1 MRAQTVATLAAMMVI
16 GGFAG
21 DALSQ
26 SNVPY
31 SAQIG
36 PASGVPKAAS
46 VAAAQ
51 TNSTSEGDALS
62 QPKMPLLHEGPPV
75 AYTDPKRGFM
85 LVAPPGSRFQHR
97 GEDQPIAIQ
106 SRKGF
111 AVNIQAGDAN
121 PGITMQ
127 HMFAKLEAQYL
138 GEGKPWS
145 AKLSDGEAVIA
156 GLPAGYSVYEAG
168 STRTRVIIARG
179 QKTDFVFMFFAPINQ
194 FEKLGREFDWILTS
208 FRPAADELPSE
219 PVHLSRLEPK
229 KPDPAPLRAQ
239 QDAVANPSGRPAPSV
254 AARPANTHVFAE
266 PGYGYQ
272 VEYPAEWQ
280 LEKVSAFTNVISG
293 PVGSP
298 AYDAIVA
305 MQNVQPNG
313 VADAHEAAEIAFTDL
328 KASLSRDAT
337 EVDFVGE
344 KVVAYAKYGLNLEG
358 RQFVASYE
366 HQGRRFRKWALVLPR
381 PDGTVAH
388 IWSYT
393 APIDRFEDF
402 RPVAEQILHSLKIDG
417 GQG

>member
-1 MRAQTVATLAAMMVI
+1 MRARTVATLAAMMAV
-16 GGFAG
+16 GGFVGEAT
-21 DALSQ
+21 SQ
-26 SNVPY
+26 SNSPY

-36 PASGVPKAAS
+36 PASGVPQAAS
-46 VAAAQ
+46 VAVAQ
-51 TNSTSEGDALS
+51 SNPATEGSSLS
-62 QPKMPLLHEGPPV
+62 QPNMPLLHEGPPV
-75 AYTDPKRGFM
+75 AFTDPKRGFM

-121 PGITMQ
+121 PNITTQ
-127 HMFAKLEAQYL
+127 QMFSKLEAQYL
-138 GEGKPWS
+138 GEGKPWA
-145 AKLSDGEAVIA
+145 AKLSDGDAVIA
-156 GLPAGYSVYEAG
+156 GLPAGFSVYEAG
-168 STRTRVIIARG
+168 STRTRVVIARG

-194 FEKLGREFDWILTS
+194 FEKLSREFDWILTS
-208 FRPAADELPSE
+208 FRPAAEDLPNE
-219 PVHLSRLEPK
+219 PVQLSRLEPK
-229 KPDPAPLRAQ
+229 KPDPAPLRAEQ
-239 QDAVANPSGRPAPSV
+239 EAVANPAGRPAPNVV
-254 AARPANTHVFAE
+254 AKPVDTHVFAE

-272 VEYPAEWQ
+272 VEYPAAWH

-298 AYDAIVA
+298 AYDAIIA
-305 MQNVQPNG
+305 MQNVQPSG
-313 VADAHEAAEIAFTDL
+313 VADAHEAAEIAFADL
-328 KASLSRDAT
+328 KASLSRDAKG
-337 EVDFVGE
+337 VDFVGE

-393 APIDRFEDF
+393 APIERFEDF